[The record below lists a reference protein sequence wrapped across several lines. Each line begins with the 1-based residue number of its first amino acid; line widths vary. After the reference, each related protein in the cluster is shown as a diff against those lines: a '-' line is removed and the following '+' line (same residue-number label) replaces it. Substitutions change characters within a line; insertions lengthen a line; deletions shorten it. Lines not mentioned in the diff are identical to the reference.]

1 MYGTVL
7 CQVVVFV
14 RVMTSTTATEETAS
28 VTSVSSPS
36 ARLLYYELAE
46 GNESSIEELSESVG
60 YDTDRVLDLL
70 SVLDSQGLLSED
82 DGTFSV

>member
-7 CQVVVFV
+7 CQVNVCFP
-14 RVMTSTTATEETAS
+14 VMAATAATEETPS

-36 ARLLYYELAE
+36 ARLLYYQLAE
-46 GNESSIEELSESVG
+46 GNEASVEELSEAIG

-82 DGTFSV
+82 DGTYSV

>member
-14 RVMTSTTATEETAS
+14 RVMTSTTGTEETAS

-46 GNESSIEELSESVG
+46 GNEASIEELSESVG